1 MSRKQQ
7 VYEYLLE
14 AILSNKLPPGSPIIE
29 TEIATALSTSRTPVR
44 EALKELEKD
53 GLVTQYS
60 QKGTFV
66 SEITPHDVE
75 EIFNLRIM
83 FEVSAL
89 QLAYDKINEEELNKI
104 ESMFSLLDA
113 GSSSAGDFAIADK
126 SLHSLIVDK
135 AGNYRLKQFLSILN
149 AQIERFRRIAA
160 MEPTRLTN
168 SKKEHLEIVAKLRQK
183 DLNACETSLR
193 NHLNNVKKSTLEI
206 AKLLLMERTSGK
218 FNKSH
223 KNR

>member
-14 AILSNKLPPGSPIIE
+14 AILSNSLPPGSPIIE
-29 TEIATALSTSRTPVR
+29 TEIATALRTSRTPVR

-53 GLVTQYS
+53 GLVSQYS

-83 FEVSAL
+83 LEVSAL
-89 QLAYDKINEEELNKI
+89 QLVYNKISEEELNKV
-104 ESMFSLLDA
+104 ESMFASLDA
-113 GSSSAGDFAIADK
+113 DSTSEAFAIADK
-126 SLHSLIVDK
+126 SLHALIVDK

-149 AQIERFRRIAA
+149 VQIERFRRIAA
-160 MEPTRLTN
+160 MEPTRLRH
-168 SKKEHLEIVAKLRQK
+168 SKKEHLEIVDMLRK
-183 DLNACETSLR
+183 RDLNACEASLK
-193 NHLNNVKKSTLEI
+193 NHLNNVKKSTLET
-206 AKLLLMERTSGK
+206 AKLLLMERVSGK
-218 FNKSH
+218 FIKS
-223 KNR
+223 